1 MTANEV
7 MPPGKEPEVSVAWK
21 RRSGTSIAISFW
33 GPHRNFSTSTKIG
46 VTNDVDFRRLDDK
59 TYH

>member
-33 GPHRNFSTSTKIG
+33 GPHRNFSTST
-46 VTNDVDFRRLDDK
+46 LDWGDE
-59 TYH
+59 